1 MGLIKYLYLPN
12 CVFFQKYEMDK
23 WSDPKESSMEKMLLC
38 YLVTDYI
45 GCGLAS
51 PEFHTV
57 FHKNLF
63 TEASKIKLLNDL
75 VKFWDSLFK
84 NYKISSMFFNQH
96 FILIMYCK

>member
-1 MGLIKYLYLPN
+1 
-12 CVFFQKYEMDK
+12 MDR
-23 WSDPKESSMEKMLLC
+23 WSDPKESSIEKILLC

-57 FHKNLF
+57 FHKNLL
-63 TEASKIKLLNDL
+63 TETSKIKLLNDL

-84 NYKISSMFFNQH
+84 NYKISSMFFEQT
-96 FILIMYCK
+96 FLY